1 MPYNK
6 DVTKVFYTHKVFSI
20 HISPVIEIYIFIYI
34 NIYMVSGG
42 VMRKERYGILEYS
55 LTKTLIGNQ
64 MLVCLGT
71 PFTSFS
77 NAQFIQYR

>member
-20 HISPVIEIYIFIYI
+20 QMSPVIEIYIFIYI
-34 NIYMVSGG
+34 NILRMQR
-42 VMRKERYGILEYS
+42 VMRSELYGILEYS